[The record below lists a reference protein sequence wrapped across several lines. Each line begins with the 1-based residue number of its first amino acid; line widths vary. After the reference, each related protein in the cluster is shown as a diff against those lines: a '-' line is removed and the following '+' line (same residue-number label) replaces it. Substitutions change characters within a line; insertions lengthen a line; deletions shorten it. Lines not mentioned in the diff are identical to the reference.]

1 MLHLPSFN
9 LPTLFPAFV
18 LAFSISA
25 CQKAVPQPQKLTPL
39 PQDPFVQVYFNHAQ
53 LPEYIEPYRQQRRS
67 GDDLEQVI
75 VNTIA
80 SAKSTVDV
88 AVQELRLPKI
98 AQALVERQKAGVK
111 VRVILEN
118 NYSRPWGKFTADE
131 IAKLPPREQDRY
143 KEYRQL
149 VDENEDEKLDV
160 AEINQKDALVILENA
175 KVPIIDDTADG
186 SAGSGLM
193 HHKFV
198 IIDNQIIIITSANFT
213 TSDIHGDL
221 QNLESLGND
230 NSLLKINSP
239 ELATHFTEEFNLMWG
254 DGVGGKPDSKFGV
267 KKPLRSVQTVD
278 LATVNISVQF
288 SPTSNKVPWEQSSN
302 GLIGKTLSAATQSID
317 LALFVFSEQQIANI
331 LETNHQRGVK
341 IKALIEPDF
350 AYRYYSEGL
359 DMMGVALVNDC
370 KYEINNQPWQNPIKT
385 VGTPLLRKGDLL
397 HHKFAVIDG
406 KIAIAGSHNWS
417 EAANSNNDE
426 TLVIIQSPKVAAHFQ
441 REFDRLYA
449 DAQLG
454 LPDRIKQKIKTQQ
467 QQCPQIETASKPVI
481 QNSNSPTV
489 PQNQNIPKVNLN
501 TATQQELEALPGIGP
516 KLAQEI
522 IKSRQKK
529 PFTSLEDLDRI
540 PGIGPRL
547 LERLKD
553 RVTW

>member
-1 MLHLPSFN
+1 MLHLPTCK
-9 LPTLFPAFV
+9 LPKLYPAIV
-18 LAFSISA
+18 LAFFLSA
-25 CQKAVPQPQKLTPL
+25 CQKAVPQTQTLTPL

-53 LPEYIEPYRQQRRS
+53 LSEYIEPYRPQKRS
-67 GDDLEQVI
+67 GDNLEQVLVDTI
-75 VNTIA
+75 NT
-80 SAKSTVDV
+80 AKSTVDV

-118 NYSRPWGKFTADE
+118 NYSRPWSKFTADE
-131 IAKLPPREQDRY
+131 IAKLPPREQERY
-143 KEYRQL
+143 KEYRRL
-149 VDENEDEKLDV
+149 VDQNEDEKLDV
-160 AEINQKDALVILENA
+160 TEINQRDALIILQNA
-175 KVPIIDDTADG
+175 KIPVIDDTADG

-198 IIDNQIIIITSANFT
+198 IVDNQTLIITSANFT
-213 TSDIHGDL
+213 TSDVHGDL
-221 QNLESLGND
+221 QNLNSLGND

-239 ELATHFTEEFNLMWG
+239 ELAAVFTEEFNVMWG

-267 KKPLRSVQTVD
+267 KKPYRPVQTVD
-278 LATVNISVQF
+278 LGTVNISVQF
-288 SPTSNKVPWEQSSN
+288 SPTSKKIPWEQSSN
-302 GLIGKTLSAATQSID
+302 GLIGKTLIAANQSID
-317 LALFVFSEQQIANI
+317 LALFVFSEQQLADI
-331 LETNHQRGVK
+331 LETNHQRKVK
-341 IKALIEPDF
+341 IRALIEPDF
-350 AYRYYSEGL
+350 AYRYYSEAL
-359 DMMGVALVNDC
+359 DMMGLALVNDC
-370 KYEINNQPWQNPIKT
+370 KYEINNRPWQNSINT
-385 VGTPLLRKGDLL
+385 IGTPLLKKGDLL

-454 LPDRIKQKIKTQQ
+454 LPERIKQKIKTQK
-467 QQCPQIETASKPVI
+467 QQCPQIETASKPVRE
-481 QNSNSPTV
+481 NSNSPRIPATE
-489 PQNQNIPKVNLN
+489 NIEKVNLN

-522 IKSRQKK
+522 IKARQAK

-547 LERLKD
+547 LEKLKD

>member
-1 MLHLPSFN
+1 MLHLPTWN
-9 LPTLFPAFV
+9 LSKILPVIA
-18 LAFSISA
+18 LAFSFSA
-25 CQKAVPQPQKLTPL
+25 CQKAVTQTTNPLPL
-39 PQDPFVQVYFNHAQ
+39 PQDPFVQVYFNHTQ
-53 LPEYIEPYRQQRRS
+53 LSEYIEPYRQQKRS
-67 GDDLEQVI
+67 GDNLEQI
-75 VNTIA
+75 IIDTIN

-88 AVQELRLPKI
+88 AVQELRLPKV
-98 AQALVERQKAGVK
+98 AQAIVERQKAGVK

-118 NYSRPWGKFTADE
+118 NYSRPWSKFTADE

-143 KEYRQL
+143 KEYRKLIDQ
-149 VDENEDEKLDV
+149 NEDEKLDI
-160 AEINQKDALVILENA
+160 AEINQRDALIILENA

-198 IIDNQIIIITSANFT
+198 IVDNQTLVITSANFT
-213 TSDIHGDL
+213 TSDVHGDL
-221 QNLESLGND
+221 QNLDSLGND
-230 NSLLKINSP
+230 NSLLKINNP
-239 ELATHFTEEFNLMWG
+239 ELATIFTEEFNIMWG

-267 KKPLRSVQTVD
+267 KKPHRPVQNVD
-278 LATVNISVQF
+278 LGTVNISVQF
-288 SPTSNKVPWEQSSN
+288 SPTSQKIPWEESSN
-302 GLIGKTLSAATQSID
+302 GLIGKTLVTATESID
-317 LALFVFSEQQIANI
+317 LALFVFSEQQLADV
-331 LETNHQRGVK
+331 LETNHQRKVK
-341 IKALIEPDF
+341 IRTLIEPDF

-370 KYEINNQPWQNPIKT
+370 KYEMSNRPWQNPINT
-385 VGTPLLRKGDLL
+385 VGIPLLRKGDLL

-426 TLVIIQSPKVAAHFQ
+426 TLVIIKSSKVAAHFQ

-454 LPDRIKQKIKTQQ
+454 LPDRIKQKIKTQT
-467 QQCPQIETASKPVI
+467 QQCPQIETASKPVRE
-481 QNSNSPTV
+481 NSNFPRT
-489 PQNQNIPKVNLN
+489 PETTIIEKVNLN

-522 IKSRQKK
+522 IKVRQQK
-529 PFTSLEDLDRI
+529 PFTSLEDLDRV

-547 LERLKD
+547 LEKLKD

>member
-1 MLHLPSFN
+1 MLHLPTCN
-9 LPTLFPAFV
+9 LPKLFPAII
-18 LAFSISA
+18 LAFFLSA
-25 CQKAVPQPQKLTPL
+25 CQKAVPQTQKLTPL
-39 PQDPFVQVYFNHAQ
+39 PQDSFVQVYFNHAQ
-53 LPEYIEPYRQQRRS
+53 LSEYIEPYRQQRRS
-67 GDDLEQVI
+67 GDDLEKVI
-75 VNTIA
+75 IDTIA
-80 SAKSTVDV
+80 TAKTTVDV

-131 IAKLPPREQDRY
+131 IAKLPPRQQDRY

-149 VDENEDEKLDV
+149 VDQNEDEKLDV
-160 AEINQKDALVILENA
+160 AEINQRDALVILENA

-198 IIDNQIIIITSANFT
+198 IVDNQIIIITSANFT

-221 QNLESLGND
+221 QNPDSLGND

-239 ELATHFTEEFNLMWG
+239 ELATIFTEEFNVMWG

-267 KKPLRSVQTVD
+267 KKPLRPVQTVD

-288 SPTSNKVPWEQSSN
+288 SPTSRKVPWEQSSN
-302 GLIGKTLSAATQSID
+302 GLIGKTLSAATESID
-317 LALFVFSEQQIANI
+317 LALFVFSEQQIANV
-331 LETNHQRGVK
+331 LETNHQRSVK
-341 IKALIEPDF
+341 IRTLIEPDF

-370 KYEINNQPWQNPIKT
+370 KYEINNQPWQSPIKT

-406 KIAIAGSHNWS
+406 KITIAGSHNWS
-417 EAANSNNDE
+417 EAANTNNDE
-426 TLVIIQSPKVAAHFQ
+426 TLVIIQSPKIAAHFQ

-467 QQCPQIETASKPVI
+467 QQCPTIETASKPVTP
-481 QNSNSPTV
+481 NSNSPI
-489 PQNQNIPKVNLN
+489 PENQNIEKVNLN

>member
-1 MLHLPSFN
+1 MLHLPTCN
-9 LPTLFPAFV
+9 LPKLFPAII
-18 LAFSISA
+18 LAFFLSA
-25 CQKAVPQPQKLTPL
+25 CQKAVPQTQKLTPL

-53 LPEYIEPYRQQRRS
+53 LSEYIEPYRQQRRS
-67 GDDLEQVI
+67 GDDLEKVI
-75 VNTIA
+75 IDTIA
-80 SAKSTVDV
+80 TAKTTVDV

-131 IAKLPPREQDRY
+131 IAKLPPRQQDRY
-143 KEYRQL
+143 QEYRKL
-149 VDENEDEKLDV
+149 VDQNEDEKLDV
-160 AEINQKDALVILENA
+160 AEINQRDALVILENA

-198 IIDNQIIIITSANFT
+198 IVDNQIIIITSANFT
-213 TSDIHGDL
+213 TSDVHGDL
-221 QNLESLGND
+221 QNPDSLGND

-239 ELATHFTEEFNLMWG
+239 ELATIFTEEFNVMWG

-267 KKPLRSVQTVD
+267 KKPLRPVQTVD

-288 SPTSNKVPWEQSSN
+288 SPTSRKLPWEQSSN
-302 GLIGKTLSAATQSID
+302 GLIGKTLSAATESID
-317 LALFVFSEQQIANI
+317 LALFVFSEQQIANV
-331 LETNHQRGVK
+331 LETNHQRSVK
-341 IKALIEPDF
+341 IRTLIEPDF

-370 KYEINNQPWQNPIKT
+370 KYEINNRPWQSPIKT

-406 KIAIAGSHNWS
+406 KITIAGSHNWS
-417 EAANSNNDE
+417 EAANTNNDE
-426 TLVIIQSPKVAAHFQ
+426 TLLIIQSPKITAHFQ
-441 REFDRLYA
+441 REFARLYA

-467 QQCPQIETASKPVI
+467 QQCPTIETASKPVP
-481 QNSNSPTV
+481 QNSNSPTF
-489 PQNQNIPKVNLN
+489 PENQNIEKVNLN